1 MSADTPME
9 PAEPQGEPTE
19 PQSVP
24 PPTESTEPPQ
34 TTEPTP
40 PAEPPVPTPPK
51 RKQRRP
57 RVTVATADSQPQ
69 EVPSR
74 EPKRPNRRTQTP
86 PSIVV
91 DQNFWSGLLATQ
103 RALKREA
110 KVQRFSNLSIV

>member
-1 MSADTPME
+1 ME
-9 PAEPQGEPTE
+9 PAEPQGPAEP
-19 PQSVP
+19 PSVP

-40 PAEPPVPTPPK
+40 PAPPVPTPPK

-57 RVTVATADSQPQ
+57 RVTVATAGPQPQ

-74 EPKRPNRRTQTP
+74 ESKRPNLRTQTP